1 VVVTLSDTC
10 GECGGPIDVTRRV
23 YRGPNGLPRCSICQ
37 VLAECRLE
45 IVKLTTLAEM
55 LEKAEG
61 KGTLH

>member
-1 VVVTLSDTC
+1 VTISDTC
-10 GECGGPIDVTRRV
+10 GECGIEIDVTRRV
-23 YRGPNGLPRCSICQ
+23 YHGPNGLPRCSICQ
-37 VLAECRLE
+37 CLADCRLE